1 MMSKNFHVAK
11 DYIYSLRYHLV
22 WRPRFNI
29 DVLKNGKN
37 IIEKTLKGVCR
48 QYGYEV
54 LYVDIKQ
61 DYIHLFLSTGPTVA
75 PADAVRVLKSVTAAF
90 LLKYFPQLKVFY
102 GLYGSLWEKDC
113 LLSTT
118 FQLET
123 ETIRKYTTQ
132 KKGR

>member
-1 MMSKNFHVAK
+1 MMSKNYHMENGYF
-11 DYIYSLRYHLV
+11 YYLRYHLV
-22 WRPRFNI
+22 WRPRFDI

-37 IIEKTLKGVCR
+37 IIEKAIKGVCR

-54 LYVDIKQ
+54 HYLDIKQ
-61 DYIHLFLSTGPTVA
+61 DYIHLFLSSSPTVA
-75 PADAVRVLKSVTAAF
+75 PADAIRVLKGVTTAF
-90 LLKYFPQLKVFY
+90 LLNYFPQLKVFY

-123 ETIRKYTTQ
+123 ETIRKYTKQ
-132 KKGR
+132 RKGR